1 MTFFSEFWKLEVE
14 RVEGEAVLFL
24 GPKSKHTQFGKM
36 CLDPRNE
43 KFKVEKEE
51 DLQVLSNIQSIY
63 LPLTIVHLGLLGC
76 NGIAVYQILLRTNGL
91 VE

>member
-1 MTFFSEFWKLEVE
+1 LEVE

-51 DLQVLSNIQSIY
+51 DLQVNKAVITY
-63 LPLTIVHLGLLGC
+63 KHLKSRC
-76 NGIAVYQILLRTNGL
+76 FPLRTSFFLLL
-91 VE
+91 V

>member
-1 MTFFSEFWKLEVE
+1 MKTISIVQKLDHIKLSSEFWKLEVE

-51 DLQVLSNIQSIY
+51 DLQVNPTLSS
-63 LPLTIVHLGLLGC
+63 
-76 NGIAVYQILLRTNGL
+76 TN
-91 VE
+91 EFF

>member
-1 MTFFSEFWKLEVE
+1 MKTISIVQKLDHIKLSSEFWKLEVE

-51 DLQVLSNIQSIY
+51 DLQVNANVTSI
-63 LPLTIVHLGLLGC
+63 
-76 NGIAVYQILLRTNGL
+76 
-91 VE
+91 

>member
-1 MTFFSEFWKLEVE
+1 ME

-51 DLQVLSNIQSIY
+51 DLQVNKTVLFRKSNAP
-63 LPLTIVHLGLLGC
+63 LPTIFLNTRLGFLGC
-76 NGIAVYQILLRTNGL
+76 NGIAIDQILL
-91 VE
+91 

>member
-1 MTFFSEFWKLEVE
+1 ME

-51 DLQVLSNIQSIY
+51 DLQVNKAVITYKHLESRRFP
-63 LPLTIVHLGLLGC
+63 LPTSFFFVNTCLGFLGC
-76 NGIAVYQILLRTNGL
+76 NGIAINQILL
-91 VE
+91 

>member
-1 MTFFSEFWKLEVE
+1 ME

-51 DLQVLSNIQSIY
+51 DLQVPIQHVYIY
-63 LPLTIVHLGLLGC
+63 LASTFPFIVFLGFLGC
-76 NGIAVYQILLRTNGL
+76 NGIAVDQILL
-91 VE
+91 

>member
-1 MTFFSEFWKLEVE
+1 MKTISIVQKLDHIKLSSEFWKLEVE

-51 DLQVLSNIQSIY
+51 DLQVNANVTKKDPTLSS
-63 LPLTIVHLGLLGC
+63 TH
-76 NGIAVYQILLRTNGL
+76 
-91 VE
+91 EFF

>member
-1 MTFFSEFWKLEVE
+1 MIKLFSEFWKLEVE

-51 DLQVLSNIQSIY
+51 DLQVPIQHVICPFSTHFSIY
-63 LPLTIVHLGLLGC
+63 WFFRLFGMQWYC
-76 NGIAVYQILLRTNGL
+76 RR
-91 VE
+91 

>member
-1 MTFFSEFWKLEVE
+1 ME

-51 DLQVLSNIQSIY
+51 DLQVNKALISYKHLENRRFS
-63 LPLTIVHLGLLGC
+63 LPTSFFL
-76 NGIAVYQILLRTNGL
+76 IL
-91 VE
+91 V

>member
-1 MTFFSEFWKLEVE
+1 MSYFKALIPFNLYYKGNYDIFSEFWKLEVE

-51 DLQVLSNIQSIY
+51 DLQV
-63 LPLTIVHLGLLGC
+63 
-76 NGIAVYQILLRTNGL
+76 
-91 VE
+91 